1 MSFFAINFSQ
11 FQGASGAAG
20 PAGPAG
26 PTGPTGPMGS
36 TGPIGTTG
44 PTGPIGTTGP
54 TGPRGN
60 TGAANGIVS
69 GVTRLTANFTFST
82 TGPTGPASFQIPITN
97 TQGFGFDWQLFI
109 NSVSTGG
116 VKVSISAPSG
126 TTASYS
132 VQGQASGPL
141 SYVSDF
147 ITFSNGGTPVS
158 TGAYAAGFGGSFYNA
173 QLNAM
178 GVVVGNGNGVT
189 GAVKF
194 NVNSA
199 ANGATNTILA
209 GSNLVAF
216 NSN

>member
-11 FQGASGAAG
+11 FQGASG
-20 PAGPAG
+20 
-26 PTGPTGPMGS
+26 
-36 TGPIGTTG
+36 
-44 PTGPIGTTGP
+44 
-54 TGPRGN
+54 
-60 TGAANGIVS
+60 
-69 GVTRLTANFTFST
+69 
-82 TGPTGPASFQIPITN
+82 
-97 TQGFGFDWQLFI
+97 
-109 NSVSTGG
+109 
-116 VKVSISAPSG
+116 
-126 TTASYS
+126 
-132 VQGQASGPL
+132 
-141 SYVSDF
+141 
-147 ITFSNGGTPVS
+147 
-158 TGAYAAGFGGSFYNA
+158 AAGFGGSFYNA